1 MNPSNAEHRARVV
14 IVGAGFG
21 GLAAARALHGA
32 PVDVVLVDRH
42 NYHTFQPLLYQVA
55 TAGLEPEEIAYAVRA
70 IFHRQRNV
78 QFRLGD
84 VSEIAWD
91 EKRLVLAGGDALEYD
106 FLIVAAGASTND
118 FGIEGVAEH
127 ALALKSLEDAIRLRS
142 HVLARFEAAAEDPAL
157 VEGGA
162 LSFVIVGGG
171 PTGVEMAGALV
182 ELIHLVLRKDHPE
195 IPIERVRVI
204 LIEREA
210 NLLGTFHPDLQRY
223 ARKVLEKRRVEVITG
238 ASVKRARADAVE
250 LDDGRTIAAH
260 TLIWA
265 AGVRASPL
273 ADRLA
278 RSSGANIEQTR
289 GGRMLVAPDL
299 SLPGHPEVF
308 IVGDMAASRDAHGRL
323 HPQLAPVAIQGARH
337 AARTIE
343 RRLKG
348 ATSSAFVYT
357 DRGTM
362 ATIGRN
368 AAVCELRGGVRTRGF
383 VAWCMWLA
391 LHLVQLIGFRNRAIV
406 LVNWAWNYFTY
417 DRGARLILGTDRDE
431 TRARVP
437 DAHRAVQR
445 TKS

>member
-1 MNPSNAEHRARVV
+1 MVVGGMSASAEHRPRVV

-21 GLAAARALHGA
+21 GLAAARALRRA

-70 IFHRQRNV
+70 IFHGQRSV
-78 QFRLGD
+78 QFRMGD
-84 VSEIAWD
+84 VAEIAWD
-91 EKRLVLAGGDALEYD
+91 EKRVKLADGGALKYD
-106 FLIVAAGASTND
+106 YVIVAAGASTND

-127 ALALKSLEDAIRLRS
+127 GFGLKNLEDAIRLRT
-142 HVLARFEAAAEDPAL
+142 HVLEQFEAAARDPSL
-157 VEGGA
+157 VDRGA
-162 LSFVIVGGG
+162 LSIVIVGGG

-182 ELIHLVLRKDHPE
+182 ELVHLVLRKDHPE

-210 NLLGTFHPDLQRY
+210 QLLGTFHPDLQAY
-223 ARKVLEKRRVEVITG
+223 ARSVLEKRRVEVITG
-238 ASVKRARADAVE
+238 ASVKRAAAESLE
-250 LDDGRTIAAH
+250 LSDGRTIHAQ

-265 AGVRASPL
+265 AGVRACSL
-273 ADRLA
+273 ADRMTRPPRA
-278 RSSGANIEQTR
+278 QRDSVSSKIEQTR
-289 GGRMLVAPDL
+289 GGRIVVEPDL
-299 SLPGHPEVF
+299 SLPGHPEAFV
-308 IVGDMAASRDAHGRL
+308 IGDMAASRDAEGRV

-343 RRLKG
+343 QRLAGKP
-348 ATSSAFVYT
+348 SSPFVYK

-368 AAVCELRGGVRTRGF
+368 AAVAELRGGVRARGF
-383 VAWCMWLA
+383 IAWCMWLG
-391 LHLVQLIGFRNRAIV
+391 LHLVQLIGFRNRAVV

-417 DRGARLILGTDRDE
+417 DRAARLILEPGRDE
-431 TRARVP
+431 
-437 DAHRAVQR
+437 
-445 TKS
+445 S